1 MMATRSFE
9 WLDRRALAAIRFV
22 DAVTGAPADGRI
34 ALAASGVSVA
44 RKRSGAVVV
53 LAAPGLEAHRTSFT
67 APPPTPAVG
76 SLEIAIDAR
85 PASPAYAARRFAL
98 RLPRDPDPDHRDHPD
113 SLFAA
118 AIVELLPSPA
128 YPPSGQA
135 AALRVSVR
143 RADDQRRVGGA
154 LVRLRPSAGLSP
166 TRALTDA
173 VGEALLVVR
182 GVPLASPGPGAT
194 TVADIAAELDVLV
207 DPALARFVADDAID
221 AARAQALAEEMGFVD
236 PDDVETRLAATAP
249 PAVAI
254 RLASGAT
261 GAVTLHWSPP

>member
-34 ALAASGVSVA
+34 VLAASGVSVA
-44 RKRSGAVVV
+44 RNRSGAVVV
-53 LAAPGLEAHRTSFT
+53 LAAPGLEEHRTSFT
-67 APPPTPAVG
+67 APPTPAIG
-76 SLEIAIDAR
+76 SLAIAIDAR
-85 PASPAYAARRFAL
+85 PVSPAYAARRFAL

-128 YPPSGQA
+128 YSPSGQA

-173 VGEALLVVR
+173 AGEALLVVS

-194 TVADIAAELDVLV
+194 TVPDIAAELDVLV
-207 DPALARFVADDAID
+207 DLALASLVADDAID
-221 AARAQALAEEMGFVD
+221 AARAQALAEEMGFID

-249 PAVAI
+249 PAVAV